1 MKKAKRSIISI
12 VLAFVLAFS
21 TSAVSAFAI
30 EANNKTTTSADIS
43 RAAGE
48 VYEPY
53 DTHYAH
59 YTITNDNTT
68 PYKVMGSNGIINIRG
83 KFKQADNPSYSNVQL
98 LVQIRDYNTGALLAE
113 VKPSNYNYPGWNT
126 IQIEASV
133 YAGQEIYFY
142 FDVSSVSNPPGP
154 YRMAEVEYDA
164 WLSSY

>member
-1 MKKAKRSIISI
+1 MKRAKRSIISI

-30 EANNKTTTSADIS
+30 EANNKTTTSANIS

-53 DTHYAH
+53 DTHYAN
-59 YTITNDNTT
+59 YTITDTNTT
-68 PYKVMGSNGIINIRG
+68 PYKVMGDNGVINIRG
-83 KFKQADNPSYSNVQL
+83 RFRQADNPSYSNVKL

-113 VKPSNYNYPGWNT
+113 IQPINDNYPDWDT
-126 IQIEASV
+126 IQIQASV

-164 WLSSY
+164 WLSYY